1 MQITKIVKKNEDGT
15 FEATLVLSEE
25 QTQVLVNIGLG
36 MLVQQGLITIVEKT
50 VEELEKE
57 QSEGVTTQA
66 FVAPATET
74 IN

>member
-15 FEATLVLSEE
+15 LEATLVLSEE
-25 QTQVLVNIGLG
+25 QTQVLINIGLG

-50 VEELEKE
+50 MEELEKE
-57 QSEGVTTQA
+57 QSEGATLQIS
-66 FVAPATET
+66 APATET

>member
-1 MQITKIVKKNEDGT
+1 MQITKIVKKNEDGS

-36 MLVQQGLITIVEKT
+36 MLIQQGLITIVEKT

-57 QSEGVTTQA
+57 QASEA
-66 FVAPATET
+66 IVAPRTET
-74 IN
+74 LN

>member
-57 QSEGVTTQA
+57 QLEGVAAMQVSTPT
-66 FVAPATET
+66 TET
-74 IN
+74 LN